1 MQFENVTALAKAN
14 LYFDGKVVSHSIITP
29 DGEKKTLG
37 VILAGTYH
45 FDTGAPER
53 MDIVDG
59 ACWVTIDG
67 SEANSEYDAGTFF
80 DVAGNSGFTIEVAES
95 CQYVCSYLA

>member
-14 LYFDGKVVSHSIITP
+14 LYFDGKVISHTIITSE
-29 DGEKKTLG
+29 GEKKTMG
-37 VILAGTYH
+37 VILAGSYH

-59 ACWVTIDG
+59 ACRVTIDG
-67 SEANSEYDAGTFF
+67 SQMGSEYVAGTCF
-80 DVAGNSGFTIEVAES
+80 DVAGNSGFTIEVADS